1 MTTKID
7 PETILLL
14 GNYRPALTVARSL
27 AAQGHRI
34 LVSLDDDAG
43 AAGTSRAVEGQ
54 WRNTASTDPDL
65 QYPALAQFLADRP
78 DIRVVF
84 PLAESYVRAFYAH
97 RHLLPD
103 DRIYVMP
110 NQTAVEVCAD
120 KGRLLDLVTEAGLPV
135 ARNVTVRS
143 YDELRKAAG
152 TVGFPLIVKPADSTI
167 WIGTR
172 KVLVLEDRAA
182 FDAALPDWPTG
193 HAALIV
199 QSYVDG
205 PRLNLYF
212 AAQHGRAIRYAAVRI
227 GQTDLPDRTGLAT
240 DGVTIALEP
249 RLRDIGDSLIAKLDY
264 HGVGCIQVLRDRHT
278 GDLSFLEINAR
289 IGGNHTI
296 TDACALELDRI
307 AVALA
312 SGRVLDDRLIVAKD
326 GVRYVWTTGALRGAA
341 IALRDGEIRPTA
353 FIAQVLQTLFLA
365 VTTRTH
371 ITFRLTDPRPTLILL
386 SRALPNR
393 LRLFGSSRPESA
405 A

>member
-1 MTTKID
+1 MTTQID
-7 PETILLL
+7 PTTILLL
-14 GNYRPALTVARSL
+14 GNYRAALTVARSL

-34 LVSLDDDAG
+34 WVSLDDDAG
-43 AAGTSRAVEGQ
+43 AAGSSRAVEGQ
-54 WRNTASTDPDL
+54 WRNTAILDPDV
-65 QYPALAQFLADRP
+65 QYRALALFLADRP

-84 PLAESYVRAFYAH
+84 PLAEAYVRAFYAH

-103 DRIYVMP
+103 DRTYVMP
-110 NQTAVEVCAD
+110 NQTAAEVCAD
-120 KGRLLDLVTEAGLPV
+120 KGRLLDLVTKAGLPV
-135 ARNVTVRS
+135 ARNVTVGT
-143 YDELRKAAG
+143 YEELRDAAR

-167 WIGTR
+167 WIGAR
-172 KVLVLEDRAA
+172 KVLILEDRTA
-182 FDAALPDWPTG
+182 FDAALTEWPSG

-240 DGVTIALEP
+240 DGVTIPLEP
-249 RLRDIGDSLIAKLDY
+249 SLRDIGDTLIAKLDY

-278 GDLSFLEINAR
+278 GELSFLEINAR

-296 TDACALELDRI
+296 TDACGLELDRI

-312 SGRVLDDRLIVAKD
+312 SGSVLDDRLNVAKD
-326 GVRYVWTTGALRGAA
+326 GVRYVWTIGALRGAA
-341 IALRDGEIRPTA
+341 IALRDGEISPSA
-353 FIAQVLQTLFLA
+353 FLAQVLQTLFLA

-386 SRALPNR
+386 SRALQHR
-393 LRLFGSSRPESA
+393 LRLFGSGRPDSA